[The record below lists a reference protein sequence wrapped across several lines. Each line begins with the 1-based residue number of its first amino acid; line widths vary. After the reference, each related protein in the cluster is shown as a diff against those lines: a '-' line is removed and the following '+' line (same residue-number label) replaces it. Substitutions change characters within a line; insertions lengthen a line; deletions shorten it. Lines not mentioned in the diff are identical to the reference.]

1 MPENETAQKLWILLQ
16 NACEIAY
23 LAEARQ
29 FYLIKI
35 SGNFREKSSKVF
47 WSQVVESSLR
57 NIQIIVFI
65 FILGDGEI
73 LEEIVSASRQ
83 KEINKAATLGDGNSF
98 QSSLNSVLKQ
108 WMI

>member
-1 MPENETAQKLWILLQ
+1 MKEEIENYFVTDTHLQICILM
-16 NACEIAY
+16 
-23 LAEARQ
+23 
-29 FYLIKI
+29 
-35 SGNFREKSSKVF
+35 
-47 WSQVVESSLR
+47 
-57 NIQIIVFI
+57 NIQIKVFI

-108 WMI
+108 